1 MQCKTYTC
9 KYICMYLCIYIIC
22 ILLISSLGFES
33 SDFTWPIFL
42 VLFATLKTRSSY
54 LQKWNLLLSC
64 NPMILVAGDFK
75 KQLKYR
81 VMHSGWH
88 CCSKYRSVTI
98 FLLMHQHTFPSTC
111 HSLSLK
117 LWIPGTAE
125 LLFCNGGVTLDLKS
139 CQSYFPTRQTR
150 SDGKAAGV
158 SFVSDR
164 PLCQHW
170 RKYFPN
176 DTCQRVST
184 VPSQG
189 KQRSLEE
196 KTLSHSLF
204 LLLFCFNK
212 RKGCIFHQLS
222 LKIPWQTTDRSLC
235 LLALMWPTQ
244 RIQTSDETD
253 AKDGKT
259 LQCKQRLLW
268 DDDSSTTWLLQTK
281 GRSENRMA
289 LSLTHLDS
297 KVRQFIES

>member
-111 HSLSLK
+111 DSLSLK

-158 SFVSDR
+158 SFVSKID
-164 PLCQHW
+164 P
-170 RKYFPN
+170 YA
-176 DTCQRVST
+176 ST
-184 VPSQG
+184 GGNTSQMTHARG
-189 KQRSLEE
+189 SL
-196 KTLSHSLF
+196 LF
-204 LLLFCFNK
+204 LPKESNAPLKRRLF
-212 RKGCIFHQLS
+212 
-222 LKIPWQTTDRSLC
+222 
-235 LLALMWPTQ
+235 LALSFFSCFVSV
-244 RIQTSDETD
+244 REKAAFFTS
-253 AKDGKT
+253 
-259 LQCKQRLLW
+259 
-268 DDDSSTTWLLQTK
+268 
-281 GRSENRMA
+281 
-289 LSLTHLDS
+289 
-297 KVRQFIES
+297 